1 MWKTVFLKE
10 MTDALR
16 DRKTLI
22 LTVLIPLLTML
33 GLVFFYESM
42 IADPGDKT
50 YTVAVNEKLPS
61 EMNQMIKEVKNIKL
75 ETFDDPQ
82 QAVKDGEVNA
92 YLELPKDADKMLQH
106 QKSFAIKVHGYLTDE
121 GSTIAVQMLQS
132 LLEQYQN
139 QLVEK
144 RLKDDQI
151 NTSLIHPFEV
161 QSVDM
166 EVGGEGEEGEEGG
179 GGGTTAMLLSI
190 LLPMILVT
198 SVLSGALP
206 AALDIV
212 AGEKDRKSIEAL
224 FLTPVS
230 KLQLLIGKWLAV
242 SMFGILSGIVAI
254 GMLLLSTLLF
264 TEKLKQALNF
274 GDQIWGIIGVML
286 AALIIF
292 SFMVSIIEL
301 LISVVSGSVKE
312 AQSYMSI
319 IITLGVLPMF
329 FTMRAGATQLDTYYF
344 AIPFLNIHALC
355 KQLMFG
361 IIDPMSIALTLGS
374 TALTVVIL
382 FVIVRS
388 LFMKEKWM
396 LAK

>member
-1 MWKTVFLKE
+1 MWKTIFLKE

-16 DRKTLI
+16 DRKTLL
-22 LTVLIPLLTML
+22 LTVLVPLLTML

-42 IADPGDKT
+42 IADPGDT
-50 YTVAVNEKLPS
+50 SYTVAVNEQLPAD
-61 EMNQMIKEVKNIKL
+61 MNQMVKEVKNINL
-75 ETFDDPQ
+75 ETFDDPK
-82 QAVKDGEVNA
+82 QAVKDGEANA
-92 YLELPKDADKMLQH
+92 YLEMPKEAGDMLQH
-106 QKSFAIKVHGYLTDE
+106 HKSFAIKIHGYTTDDD
-121 GSTIAVQMLQS
+121 SVITVQMLQS

-139 QLVEK
+139 QVVEK
-144 RLKDDQI
+144 RLAADQI
-151 NTSLIHPFEV
+151 DTSVIHPFEV
-161 QSVDM
+161 QSVDV
-166 EVGGEGEEGEEGG
+166 EEGDEGENGV
-179 GGGTTAMLLSI
+179 TSMLLSI

-198 SVLSGALP
+198 SVISGALP

-224 FLTPVS
+224 FLTPAS
-230 KLQLLIGKWLAV
+230 RLQILIGKWLAV

-274 GDQIWGIIGVML
+274 GDQMWSIIGVMF

-292 SFMVSIIEL
+292 SFMVSMIEL
-301 LISVVSGSVKE
+301 LLSVISGSVKE
-312 AQSYMSI
+312 AQSYMSM

-344 AIPFLNIHALC
+344 AVPFLNIHALC

-361 IIDPMSIALTLGS
+361 IIDPVAVTLTLGS
-374 TALTVVIL
+374 SALAVVIL

>member
-16 DRKTLI
+16 DRKTLL

-42 IADPGDKT
+42 IADPGDET

-61 EMNQMIKEVKNIKL
+61 EMNQMIKEVKNIHL

-82 QAVKDGEVNA
+82 QAVKDGEANA
-92 YLELPKDADKMLQH
+92 YLEMPKEADEMLQH
-106 QKSFAIKVHGYLTDE
+106 QESFAIKIHGYTTDDD
-121 GSTIAVQMLQS
+121 SVIAVQMLQS

-139 QLVEK
+139 QVVEK
-144 RLKDDQI
+144 RLANDQI
-151 NTSLIHPFEV
+151 NTSVIHPFEV
-161 QSVDM
+161 QSVDV
-166 EVGGEGEEGEEGG
+166 EEGEEGENGM
-179 GGGTTAMLLSI
+179 TAMLLSI

-198 SVLSGALP
+198 SVISGALP

-224 FLTPVS
+224 FLTPAS
-230 KLQLLIGKWLAV
+230 RLQILIGKWLAV

-274 GDQIWGIIGVML
+274 GDQMWSIIGVMF

-292 SFMVSIIEL
+292 SFMVSMIEL
-301 LISVVSGSVKE
+301 LLSVVSGSVKE
-312 AQSYMSI
+312 AQSYMSM
-319 IITLGVLPMF
+319 IITLGVIPMF

-344 AIPFLNIHALC
+344 AVPFLNIHALC

-361 IIDPMSIALTLGS
+361 ILDPMSITLTLGS
-374 TALTVVIL
+374 SALTVVIL

>member
-16 DRKTLI
+16 DRKTLL

-50 YTVAVNEKLPS
+50 YTVAVNEKLPT
-61 EMNQMIKEVKNIKL
+61 EMNQMIKEVKNLTL

-82 QAVKDGEVNA
+82 QAVKDGKANA
-92 YLELPKDADKMLQH
+92 YLEMPKEADDMLQH
-106 QKSFAIKVHGYLTDE
+106 QQSFAIKIHGYTTDDD
-121 GSTIAVQMLQS
+121 SVITVQMLQS

-139 QLVEK
+139 QVVEK
-144 RLKDDQI
+144 RLAADQI
-151 NTSLIHPFEV
+151 NTSVVHPFQV
-161 QSVDM
+161 QAVDV
-166 EVGGEGEEGEEGG
+166 EEGDEGENGM
-179 GGGTTAMLLSI
+179 TSMLLSI

-198 SVLSGALP
+198 SVISGALP

-224 FLTPVS
+224 FLTPAS
-230 KLQLLIGKWLAV
+230 RLQILIGKWLAV

-274 GDQIWGIIGVML
+274 GDQMWSIIAVMF

-292 SFMVSIIEL
+292 SFMVSMIEL
-301 LISVVSGSVKE
+301 LLSVVSSSVKE
-312 AQSYMSI
+312 AQSYMSM
-319 IITLGVLPMF
+319 IITLGVIPMF

-344 AIPFLNIHALC
+344 AVPFLNIHALC

-361 IIDPMSIALTLGS
+361 IIDPMAVTLTLGS
-374 TALTVVIL
+374 SALAVVIL

>member
-16 DRKTLI
+16 DRKTLL

-50 YTVAVNEKLPS
+50 YTVAVNEKLPT
-61 EMNQMIKEVKNIKL
+61 EMNQMIKEVKNLTL

-82 QAVKDGEVNA
+82 QAVKDGKANA
-92 YLELPKDADKMLQH
+92 YLEMPKEADDMLQH
-106 QKSFAIKVHGYLTDE
+106 QQSFAIKIHGYTTDDD
-121 GSTIAVQMLQS
+121 SVITVQMLQS

-139 QLVEK
+139 QVVEK
-144 RLKDDQI
+144 RLAADQI
-151 NTSLIHPFEV
+151 NTSVVHPFQV
-161 QSVDM
+161 QAVDV
-166 EVGGEGEEGEEGG
+166 EEGDEGENGM
-179 GGGTTAMLLSI
+179 TSMLLSI

-198 SVLSGALP
+198 SVISGALP

-224 FLTPVS
+224 FLTPAS
-230 KLQLLIGKWLAV
+230 RLQILIGKWLAV

-274 GDQIWGIIGVML
+274 GDQMWSIIGVMF

-292 SFMVSIIEL
+292 SFMVSMIEL
-301 LISVVSGSVKE
+301 LLSVVSSSVKE
-312 AQSYMSI
+312 AQSYMSM
-319 IITLGVLPMF
+319 IITLGVIPMF

-344 AIPFLNIHALC
+344 AVPFLNIHALC

-361 IIDPMSIALTLGS
+361 IIDPMAVTLTLGS
-374 TALTVVIL
+374 SALAVVIL

>member
-16 DRKTLI
+16 DRKTLL

-42 IADPGDKT
+42 IADPGDET

-61 EMNQMIKEVKNIKL
+61 EMNQMIKEVKNIHL

-82 QAVKDGEVNA
+82 QAVKDGEANA
-92 YLELPKDADKMLQH
+92 YLEMPKEADEMLQH
-106 QKSFAIKVHGYLTDE
+106 QESFAIKIHGYTTDDD
-121 GSTIAVQMLQS
+121 SVIAVQMLQS

-139 QLVEK
+139 QVVEK
-144 RLKDDQI
+144 RLANDQI
-151 NTSLIHPFEV
+151 NTSVIHPFEV
-161 QSVDM
+161 QSVDV
-166 EVGGEGEEGEEGG
+166 EEGEEGENGM
-179 GGGTTAMLLSI
+179 TAMLLSI

-198 SVLSGALP
+198 SVISGALP

-224 FLTPVS
+224 FLTPAS
-230 KLQLLIGKWLAV
+230 RLQILIGKWLAV

-274 GDQIWGIIGVML
+274 GDQMWSIIAVMF

-292 SFMVSIIEL
+292 SFMVSMIEL
-301 LISVVSGSVKE
+301 LLSVVSGSVKE
-312 AQSYMSI
+312 AQSYMSM
-319 IITLGVLPMF
+319 IITLGVIPMF

-344 AIPFLNIHALC
+344 AVPFLNIHALC
-355 KQLMFG
+355 KQMMFG

-374 TALTVVIL
+374 TALVVVIL
-382 FVIVRS
+382 FVAVRVM
-388 LFMKEKWM
+388 FMKEKWM

>member
-16 DRKTLI
+16 DRKTLL

-50 YTVAVNEKLPS
+50 YTVAVNEKLPT
-61 EMNQMIKEVKNIKL
+61 EMNQMIKEVKNLTL

-82 QAVKDGEVNA
+82 QAVKDGKANA
-92 YLELPKDADKMLQH
+92 YLEMPKEADDMLQH
-106 QKSFAIKVHGYLTDE
+106 QQSFAIKIHGYTTDDD
-121 GSTIAVQMLQS
+121 SVITVQMLQS

-139 QLVEK
+139 QVVEK
-144 RLKDDQI
+144 RLAADQI
-151 NTSLIHPFEV
+151 NTSVVHPFQV
-161 QSVDM
+161 QAVDV
-166 EVGGEGEEGEEGG
+166 EEGDEGENGM
-179 GGGTTAMLLSI
+179 TSMLLSI

-198 SVLSGALP
+198 SVISGALP

-224 FLTPVS
+224 FLTPAS
-230 KLQLLIGKWLAV
+230 RLQILIGKWLAV

-274 GDQIWGIIGVML
+274 GDQMWSIIGVMF

-292 SFMVSIIEL
+292 SFMVSMIEL
-301 LISVVSGSVKE
+301 LLSVVSSSVKE
-312 AQSYMSI
+312 AQSYMSM
-319 IITLGVLPMF
+319 IITLGVIPMF

-344 AIPFLNIHALC
+344 AVPFLNIHALC

-361 IIDPMSIALTLGS
+361 IIDPMAVTLTLGS
-374 TALTVVIL
+374 SALAVVIL

-388 LFMKEKWM
+388 LFMQEKWM

>member
-10 MTDALR
+10 MTDAIR
-16 DRKTLI
+16 DRKTLL

-50 YTVAVNEKLPS
+50 YTVAVNEKLPT
-61 EMNQMIKEVKNIKL
+61 EMNQMIKEVKNLTL

-82 QAVKDGEVNA
+82 QAVKDGKANA
-92 YLELPKDADKMLQH
+92 YLEMPKEADDMLQH
-106 QKSFAIKVHGYLTDE
+106 QQSFAIKIHGYTTDDD
-121 GSTIAVQMLQS
+121 SVITVQMLQS

-139 QLVEK
+139 QVVEK
-144 RLKDDQI
+144 RLAADQI
-151 NTSLIHPFEV
+151 NTSVVHPFQV
-161 QSVDM
+161 QAVDV
-166 EVGGEGEEGEEGG
+166 EEGDEGENGM
-179 GGGTTAMLLSI
+179 TSMLLSI

-198 SVLSGALP
+198 SVISGALP

-224 FLTPVS
+224 FLTPAS
-230 KLQLLIGKWLAV
+230 RLQILIGKWLAV

-274 GDQIWGIIGVML
+274 GDQMWSIIGVMF

-292 SFMVSIIEL
+292 SFMVSMIEL
-301 LISVVSGSVKE
+301 LLSVVSSSVKE
-312 AQSYMSI
+312 AQSYMSM
-319 IITLGVLPMF
+319 IITLGVIPMF

-344 AIPFLNIHALC
+344 AVPFLNIHALC

-361 IIDPMSIALTLGS
+361 IIDPMAVTLTLGS
-374 TALTVVIL
+374 SALAVVIL

-388 LFMKEKWM
+388 LFMQEKWM

>member
-1 MWKTVFLKE
+1 MWKTVFKKE

-16 DRKTLI
+16 DRKTLL

-42 IADPGDKT
+42 IADPGDKA
-50 YTVAVNEKLPS
+50 YTVAINEQLPA
-61 EMNQMIKEVKNIKL
+61 EMNQMIKEVKNLNL

-82 QAVKDGEVNA
+82 QAVKDGEANA
-92 YLELPKDADKMLQH
+92 YLEMPKEAGDMLQH
-106 QKSFAIKVHGYLTDE
+106 QKPFAIKIHGYTTDDD
-121 GSTIAVQMLQS
+121 SVITVQMLQS

-139 QLVEK
+139 QVVEK
-144 RLKDDQI
+144 RLAADQI
-151 NTSLIHPFEV
+151 DTSVIHPFEV
-161 QSVDM
+161 QSVDV
-166 EVGGEGEEGEEGG
+166 EEGDEGENGV
-179 GGGTTAMLLSI
+179 TAMLLSI

-198 SVLSGALP
+198 SVISGALP

-224 FLTPVS
+224 FLTPAS
-230 KLQLLIGKWLAV
+230 RLQILIGKWLAV

-274 GDQIWGIIGVML
+274 GDQMWSIIAVMF

-292 SFMVSIIEL
+292 SFMVSMIEL
-301 LISVVSGSVKE
+301 LLSVVSSSVKE
-312 AQSYMSI
+312 AQSYMSM
-319 IITLGVLPMF
+319 IITLGVIPMF

-344 AIPFLNIHALC
+344 AVPFLNIHALC

-361 IIDPMSIALTLGS
+361 IIDPVAVTLTLGS
-374 TALTVVIL
+374 SALAVVIL

>member
-16 DRKTLI
+16 DRKTLL

-42 IADPGDKT
+42 IADPGDET
-50 YTVAVNEKLPS
+50 YTVAVNEQLPT
-61 EMNQMIKEVKNIKL
+61 EMNQMIKEVKNLTL

-82 QAVKDGEVNA
+82 QAVKDGKANA
-92 YLELPKDADKMLQH
+92 YLEMPKEADDMLQH
-106 QKSFAIKVHGYLTDE
+106 QQSFAIKIHGYTTDDD
-121 GSTIAVQMLQS
+121 SVIAVQMLQS

-139 QLVEK
+139 QVVEK
-144 RLKDDQI
+144 RLAADQI
-151 NTSLIHPFEV
+151 NTSVIHPFEV
-161 QSVDM
+161 QSVDV
-166 EVGGEGEEGEEGG
+166 EEGNEGENGM
-179 GGGTTAMLLSI
+179 TSMLLSI

-198 SVLSGALP
+198 SVISGALP

-224 FLTPVS
+224 FLTPAS
-230 KLQLLIGKWLAV
+230 RLQILIGKWLAV

-274 GDQIWGIIGVML
+274 GDQMWSIIAVMF

-292 SFMVSIIEL
+292 SFMVSMIEL
-301 LISVVSGSVKE
+301 LLSVVSSSVKE
-312 AQSYMSI
+312 AQSYMSM
-319 IITLGVLPMF
+319 IITLGVIPMF

-361 IIDPMSIALTLGS
+361 IIDPMAVTLTLGS
-374 TALTVVIL
+374 SALAVVIL

>member
-16 DRKTLI
+16 DRKTLL

-42 IADPGDKT
+42 IADPGDET
-50 YTVAVNEKLPS
+50 YTVAVDEPLPT
-61 EMNQMIKEVKNIKL
+61 EMNQMIKEVKNLTL

-82 QAVKDGEVNA
+82 QAVKDGKANA
-92 YLELPKDADKMLQH
+92 YLEMPKEADDMLQH
-106 QKSFAIKVHGYLTDE
+106 QQSFAIKIHGYTTDDD
-121 GSTIAVQMLQS
+121 SVIAVQMLQS

-139 QLVEK
+139 QVVEK
-144 RLKDDQI
+144 RLAADQI
-151 NTSLIHPFEV
+151 NTSVVHPFQV
-161 QSVDM
+161 QAVDV
-166 EVGGEGEEGEEGG
+166 EEGEEGENGM
-179 GGGTTAMLLSI
+179 TSMLLSI

-198 SVLSGALP
+198 SVISGALP

-224 FLTPVS
+224 FLTPAS
-230 KLQLLIGKWLAV
+230 RLQILIGKWLAV

-274 GDQIWGIIGVML
+274 GDQMWSIIAVMF

-292 SFMVSIIEL
+292 SFMVSMIEL
-301 LISVVSGSVKE
+301 LLSVISGSVKE
-312 AQSYMSI
+312 AQSYMSM

-361 IIDPMSIALTLGS
+361 IIDPMAVTLTLGS
-374 TALTVVIL
+374 SALAVVIL

-388 LFMKEKWM
+388 LFMQEKWM

>member
-16 DRKTLI
+16 DRKTLL

-42 IADPGDKT
+42 IADPGDET
-50 YTVAVNEKLPS
+50 YTVAVNEPLPT
-61 EMNQMIKEVKNIKL
+61 EMNQMIKEVKNLTL

-82 QAVKDGEVNA
+82 QAVKDGKANA
-92 YLELPKDADKMLQH
+92 YLEMPKEADDMLQH
-106 QKSFAIKVHGYLTDE
+106 QQSFAIKIHGYTTDDD
-121 GSTIAVQMLQS
+121 SVIAVQMLQS

-139 QLVEK
+139 QVVEK
-144 RLKDDQI
+144 RLAADQI
-151 NTSLIHPFEV
+151 NTSVVHPFQV
-161 QSVDM
+161 QAVDV
-166 EVGGEGEEGEEGG
+166 EEGEEGENGM
-179 GGGTTAMLLSI
+179 TSMLLSI

-198 SVLSGALP
+198 SVISGALP

-224 FLTPVS
+224 FLTPAS
-230 KLQLLIGKWLAV
+230 RLQILIGKWLAV

-274 GDQIWGIIGVML
+274 GDQMWSIIAVMF

-292 SFMVSIIEL
+292 SFMVSMIEL
-301 LISVVSGSVKE
+301 LLSVISGSVKE
-312 AQSYMSI
+312 AQSYMSM

-361 IIDPMSIALTLGS
+361 IIDPMAVTLTLGS
-374 TALTVVIL
+374 SALAVVIL

-388 LFMKEKWM
+388 LFMQEKWM

>member
-16 DRKTLI
+16 DRKTLL

-42 IADPGDKT
+42 IADPGDET
-50 YTVAVNEKLPS
+50 YTVTVNEKLPS
-61 EMNQMIKEVKNIKL
+61 EMNQMIKEVKNIHL

-82 QAVKDGEVNA
+82 QAVKDGEANA
-92 YLELPKDADKMLQH
+92 YLEMPKEADEMLQH
-106 QKSFAIKVHGYLTDE
+106 QESFAIKIHGYTTDDD
-121 GSTIAVQMLQS
+121 SVIAVQMLQS

-139 QLVEK
+139 QVVEK
-144 RLKDDQI
+144 RLANDQI
-151 NTSLIHPFEV
+151 NTSVIHPFEV
-161 QSVDM
+161 QSVDV
-166 EVGGEGEEGEEGG
+166 EEGEEGENGM
-179 GGGTTAMLLSI
+179 TAMLLSI

-198 SVLSGALP
+198 SVISGALP

-224 FLTPVS
+224 FLTPAS
-230 KLQLLIGKWLAV
+230 RLQILIGKWLAV

-274 GDQIWGIIGVML
+274 GDQMWSIIGVMF

-292 SFMVSIIEL
+292 SFMVSMIEL
-301 LISVVSGSVKE
+301 LLSVVSGSVKE
-312 AQSYMSI
+312 AQSYMSM
-319 IITLGVLPMF
+319 IITLGVIPMF

-344 AIPFLNIHALC
+344 AVPFLNIHALC
-355 KQLMFG
+355 KQMMFG

-374 TALTVVIL
+374 TALVVVIL
-382 FVIVRS
+382 FVAVRVM
-388 LFMKEKWM
+388 FMKEKWM

>member
-16 DRKTLI
+16 DRKTLL

-42 IADPGDKT
+42 IADPGDET
-50 YTVAVNEKLPS
+50 YTVAVNEQLPT
-61 EMNQMIKEVKNIKL
+61 EMNQMIKAVKNLTL

-82 QAVKDGEVNA
+82 QAVKDGKANA
-92 YLELPKDADKMLQH
+92 YLEMPKEADDMLQH
-106 QKSFAIKVHGYLTDE
+106 QQSFAIKIHGYTTDDD
-121 GSTIAVQMLQS
+121 SVIAVQMLQS

-139 QLVEK
+139 QVVEK
-144 RLKDDQI
+144 RLAADQI
-151 NTSLIHPFEV
+151 NTSVIHPFEV
-161 QSVDM
+161 QSVDV
-166 EVGGEGEEGEEGG
+166 EEGDEGENGM
-179 GGGTTAMLLSI
+179 TSMLLSI

-198 SVLSGALP
+198 SVISGALP

-224 FLTPVS
+224 FLTPAS
-230 KLQLLIGKWLAV
+230 RLQILIGKWLAV

-274 GDQIWGIIGVML
+274 GDQMWSIIAVMF

-292 SFMVSIIEL
+292 SFMVSMIEL
-301 LISVVSGSVKE
+301 LLSVVSSSVKE
-312 AQSYMSI
+312 AQSYMSM
-319 IITLGVLPMF
+319 IITLGVIPMF

-361 IIDPMSIALTLGS
+361 IIDPMAVTLTLGS
-374 TALTVVIL
+374 SALAVVIL

>member
-16 DRKTLI
+16 DRKTLL

-42 IADPGDKT
+42 IADPGDET
-50 YTVAVNEKLPS
+50 YTVAVNEQLPT
-61 EMNQMIKEVKNIKL
+61 EMNQMIKEVKNLTL

-82 QAVKDGEVNA
+82 QAVKDGKANA
-92 YLELPKDADKMLQH
+92 YLEMPKEADDMLQH
-106 QKSFAIKVHGYLTDE
+106 QQSFAIKIHGYTTDDD
-121 GSTIAVQMLQS
+121 SVIAVQMLQS

-139 QLVEK
+139 QVVEK
-144 RLKDDQI
+144 RLAADQI
-151 NTSLIHPFEV
+151 NTSVVHPFQV
-161 QSVDM
+161 QAVDV
-166 EVGGEGEEGEEGG
+166 EEGEEGENGM
-179 GGGTTAMLLSI
+179 TSMLLSI

-198 SVLSGALP
+198 SVISGALP

-224 FLTPVS
+224 FLTPAS
-230 KLQLLIGKWLAV
+230 RLQILIGKWLAV

-274 GDQIWGIIGVML
+274 GDQMWSIIAVMF

-292 SFMVSIIEL
+292 SFMVSMIEL
-301 LISVVSGSVKE
+301 LLSVVSSSVKE
-312 AQSYMSI
+312 AQSYMSM
-319 IITLGVLPMF
+319 IITLGVIPMF

-344 AIPFLNIHALC
+344 AVPFLNIHALC

-361 IIDPMSIALTLGS
+361 IIDPMAVTLTLGS
-374 TALTVVIL
+374 SALAVVIL

>member
-16 DRKTLI
+16 DRKTLL

-42 IADPGDKT
+42 IADPGDET

-61 EMNQMIKEVKNIKL
+61 EMNQMIKEVKNIHL

-82 QAVKDGEVNA
+82 QAVKDGEANA
-92 YLELPKDADKMLQH
+92 YLEMPKEADEMLQH
-106 QKSFAIKVHGYLTDE
+106 QESFAIKIHGYTTDDD
-121 GSTIAVQMLQS
+121 SVIAVQMLQS

-139 QLVEK
+139 QVVEK
-144 RLKDDQI
+144 RLANDQI
-151 NTSLIHPFEV
+151 NMSVIHPFEV
-161 QSVDM
+161 QSVDV
-166 EVGGEGEEGEEGG
+166 EEGEEGENGM
-179 GGGTTAMLLSI
+179 TAMLLSI

-198 SVLSGALP
+198 SVISGALP

-224 FLTPVS
+224 FLTPAS
-230 KLQLLIGKWLAV
+230 RLQILIGKWLAV

-274 GDQIWGIIGVML
+274 GDQMWSIIGVMF

-292 SFMVSIIEL
+292 SFMVSMIEL
-301 LISVVSGSVKE
+301 LLSVVSGSVKE
-312 AQSYMSI
+312 AQSYMSM
-319 IITLGVLPMF
+319 IITLGVIPMF

-344 AIPFLNIHALC
+344 AVPFLNIHALC
-355 KQLMFG
+355 KQMMFG

-374 TALTVVIL
+374 TALVVVIL
-382 FVIVRS
+382 FVAVRVM
-388 LFMKEKWM
+388 FMKEKWM

>member
-16 DRKTLI
+16 DRKTLL

-42 IADPGDKT
+42 IADPGDET
-50 YTVAVNEKLPS
+50 YTVAVNEQLPT
-61 EMNQMIKEVKNIKL
+61 EMNQMIKEVKNLTL

-82 QAVKDGEVNA
+82 QAVKDGKANA
-92 YLELPKDADKMLQH
+92 YLEMPKEADDMLQH
-106 QKSFAIKVHGYLTDE
+106 QQSFAIKIHGYTTDDD
-121 GSTIAVQMLQS
+121 SVIAVQMLQS

-139 QLVEK
+139 QVVEK
-144 RLKDDQI
+144 RLAADQI
-151 NTSLIHPFEV
+151 NTSVVHPFQV
-161 QSVDM
+161 QAVDV
-166 EVGGEGEEGEEGG
+166 EEGEEGENGM
-179 GGGTTAMLLSI
+179 TSMLLSI

-198 SVLSGALP
+198 SVISGALP

-224 FLTPVS
+224 FLTPAS
-230 KLQLLIGKWLAV
+230 RLQILIGKWLAV

-274 GDQIWGIIGVML
+274 GDQMWSIIAVMF
-286 AALIIF
+286 ASLIIF
-292 SFMVSIIEL
+292 SFMVSMIEL
-301 LISVVSGSVKE
+301 LLSVVSSSVKE
-312 AQSYMSI
+312 AQSYMSM
-319 IITLGVLPMF
+319 IITLGVIPIF

-361 IIDPMSIALTLGS
+361 IIDPMAVTLTLGS
-374 TALTVVIL
+374 SALAVVIL

-396 LAK
+396 LSK

>member
-16 DRKTLI
+16 DRKTLL

-42 IADPGDKT
+42 IADPGNET
-50 YTVAVNEKLPS
+50 YTVAVNEQLPT
-61 EMNQMIKEVKNIKL
+61 EMNQMIKEVKNLTL

-82 QAVKDGEVNA
+82 QAVKDGKANA
-92 YLELPKDADKMLQH
+92 YLEMPKEADDMLQH
-106 QKSFAIKVHGYLTDE
+106 QQSFAIKIHGYTTDDD
-121 GSTIAVQMLQS
+121 SVITVQMLQS

-139 QLVEK
+139 QVVEK
-144 RLKDDQI
+144 RLAADQI
-151 NTSLIHPFEV
+151 NTSVVHPFQV
-161 QSVDM
+161 QAVDV
-166 EVGGEGEEGEEGG
+166 EEGEEGENGM
-179 GGGTTAMLLSI
+179 TSMLLSI

-198 SVLSGALP
+198 SVISGALP

-224 FLTPVS
+224 FLTPAS
-230 KLQLLIGKWLAV
+230 RLQILIGKWLAV

-274 GDQIWGIIGVML
+274 GDQMWSIIGVMF

-292 SFMVSIIEL
+292 SFMVSMIEL
-301 LISVVSGSVKE
+301 LLSVVSSSVKE
-312 AQSYMSI
+312 AQSYMSM
-319 IITLGVLPMF
+319 IITLGVIPMF

-344 AIPFLNIHALC
+344 AVPFLNIHALC

-361 IIDPMSIALTLGS
+361 IIDPMAVTLTLGS
-374 TALTVVIL
+374 SALAVVIL

>member
-16 DRKTLI
+16 DRKTLL

-50 YTVAVNEKLPS
+50 YTVAVNEKLPT
-61 EMNQMIKEVKNIKL
+61 EMNQMIKEVKNLTL

-82 QAVKDGEVNA
+82 QAVKDGKANA
-92 YLELPKDADKMLQH
+92 YLEMPKEADDMLQH
-106 QKSFAIKVHGYLTDE
+106 QQSFAIKIHGYTTDDD
-121 GSTIAVQMLQS
+121 SVITVQMLQS

-139 QLVEK
+139 QVVEK
-144 RLKDDQI
+144 RLAADQI
-151 NTSLIHPFEV
+151 NTSVVHPFQV
-161 QSVDM
+161 QAVDV
-166 EVGGEGEEGEEGG
+166 EEGDEGENGM
-179 GGGTTAMLLSI
+179 TSMLLSI

-198 SVLSGALP
+198 SVISGALP

-224 FLTPVS
+224 FLTPAS
-230 KLQLLIGKWLAV
+230 RLQILIGKWLAV

-274 GDQIWGIIGVML
+274 GDQMWSIIAVMF

-292 SFMVSIIEL
+292 SFMVSMIEL
-301 LISVVSGSVKE
+301 LLSVVSSSVKE
-312 AQSYMSI
+312 AQSYMSM
-319 IITLGVLPMF
+319 IITLGVIPMF

-344 AIPFLNIHALC
+344 AVPFLNIHALC

-361 IIDPMSIALTLGS
+361 IIDPMAVTLTLGS
-374 TALTVVIL
+374 SALAVVIL

-388 LFMKEKWM
+388 LFMQEKWM

>member
-16 DRKTLI
+16 DRKTLL

-42 IADPGDKT
+42 IADPGNET
-50 YTVAVNEKLPS
+50 YTVAVNEKLPT
-61 EMNQMIKEVKNIKL
+61 EMNQMIKEVKNLTL

-82 QAVKDGEVNA
+82 QAVKDGKANA
-92 YLELPKDADKMLQH
+92 YLEMPKEADDMLQH
-106 QKSFAIKVHGYLTDE
+106 QQSFAIKIHGYTTDDD
-121 GSTIAVQMLQS
+121 SVITVQMLQS

-139 QLVEK
+139 QVVEK
-144 RLKDDQI
+144 RLAADQI
-151 NTSLIHPFEV
+151 NTSVVHPFQV
-161 QSVDM
+161 QAVDV
-166 EVGGEGEEGEEGG
+166 EEGDEGENGM
-179 GGGTTAMLLSI
+179 TSMLLSI

-198 SVLSGALP
+198 SVISGALP

-224 FLTPVS
+224 FLTPAS
-230 KLQLLIGKWLAV
+230 RLQILIGKWLAV

-274 GDQIWGIIGVML
+274 GDQMWSIIGVMF

-292 SFMVSIIEL
+292 SFMVSMIEL
-301 LISVVSGSVKE
+301 LLSVVSSSVKE
-312 AQSYMSI
+312 AQSYMSM
-319 IITLGVLPMF
+319 IITLGVIPMF

-344 AIPFLNIHALC
+344 AVPFLNIHALC

-361 IIDPMSIALTLGS
+361 IIDPMAVTLTLGS
-374 TALTVVIL
+374 SALAVVIL

-388 LFMKEKWM
+388 LFMQEKWM

>member
-1 MWKTVFLKE
+1 MWKTVFKKE

-16 DRKTLI
+16 DRKTLL

-42 IADPGDKT
+42 IADSGDET
-50 YTVAVNEKLPS
+50 YTVAVNEQLPT
-61 EMNQMIKEVKNIKL
+61 EMNQMIKEVKNLTL

-82 QAVKDGEVNA
+82 QAVKDGKANA
-92 YLELPKDADKMLQH
+92 YLEMPKEADDMLQH
-106 QKSFAIKVHGYLTDE
+106 QQSFAIKIHGYTTDDD
-121 GSTIAVQMLQS
+121 SVITVQMLQS

-139 QLVEK
+139 QVVEK
-144 RLKDDQI
+144 RLAADQI
-151 NTSLIHPFEV
+151 NTSVVHPFQV
-161 QSVDM
+161 QAVDV
-166 EVGGEGEEGEEGG
+166 EEGDEGENGM
-179 GGGTTAMLLSI
+179 TSMLLSI

-198 SVLSGALP
+198 SVISGALP

-224 FLTPVS
+224 FLTPAS
-230 KLQLLIGKWLAV
+230 RLQILIGKWLAV

-274 GDQIWGIIGVML
+274 GDQMWSIIGVMF

-292 SFMVSIIEL
+292 SFMVSMIEL
-301 LISVVSGSVKE
+301 LLSVVSSSVKE
-312 AQSYMSI
+312 AQSYMSM
-319 IITLGVLPMF
+319 IITLGVIPMF

-344 AIPFLNIHALC
+344 AVPFLNIHALC

-361 IIDPMSIALTLGS
+361 IIDPMAVTLTLGS
-374 TALTVVIL
+374 SALAVVIL

>member
-1 MWKTVFLKE
+1 MWKTVFKKE

-16 DRKTLI
+16 DRKTLL

-42 IADPGDKT
+42 IADPGDET
-50 YTVAVNEKLPS
+50 YTVAVNEQLPT
-61 EMNQMIKEVKNIKL
+61 EMNQMIKEVKNLTL

-82 QAVKDGEVNA
+82 QAVKDGKANA
-92 YLELPKDADKMLQH
+92 YLEMPKEADDMLQH
-106 QKSFAIKVHGYLTDE
+106 QQSFAIKIHGYTTDDD
-121 GSTIAVQMLQS
+121 SVIAVQMLQS

-139 QLVEK
+139 QVVEK
-144 RLKDDQI
+144 RLAADLI
-151 NTSLIHPFEV
+151 NTSVVHPFQV
-161 QSVDM
+161 QAVDV
-166 EVGGEGEEGEEGG
+166 EEGEEGENGM
-179 GGGTTAMLLSI
+179 TSMLLSI

-198 SVLSGALP
+198 SVISGALP

-224 FLTPVS
+224 FLTPAS
-230 KLQLLIGKWLAV
+230 RLQILIGKWLAV

-274 GDQIWGIIGVML
+274 GDQMWSIIAVMF

-292 SFMVSIIEL
+292 SFMVSMIEL
-301 LISVVSGSVKE
+301 LLSVISGSVKE
-312 AQSYMSI
+312 AQSYMSM

-361 IIDPMSIALTLGS
+361 IIDPMAVTLTLGS
-374 TALTVVIL
+374 SALAVVIL

-388 LFMKEKWM
+388 LFMQEKWM

>member
-1 MWKTVFLKE
+1 MWKTVFKKE

-16 DRKTLI
+16 DRKTLL

-42 IADPGDKT
+42 IADSGDET
-50 YTVAVNEKLPS
+50 YTVAVNEQLPT
-61 EMNQMIKEVKNIKL
+61 EMNQMIKEVKNLTL

-82 QAVKDGEVNA
+82 QAVKDGKANA
-92 YLELPKDADKMLQH
+92 YLEMPKEADDMLQH
-106 QKSFAIKVHGYLTDE
+106 QQSFAIKIHGYTTDDD
-121 GSTIAVQMLQS
+121 SVIAVQMLQS

-139 QLVEK
+139 QVVEK
-144 RLKDDQI
+144 RLAADQI
-151 NTSLIHPFEV
+151 NTSVVHPFQV
-161 QSVDM
+161 QVVDV
-166 EVGGEGEEGEEGG
+166 EEGEEGENGM
-179 GGGTTAMLLSI
+179 TSMLLSI

-198 SVLSGALP
+198 SVISGALP

-224 FLTPVS
+224 FLTPAS
-230 KLQLLIGKWLAV
+230 RLQILIGKWLAV

-274 GDQIWGIIGVML
+274 GDQMWSIIAVMF

-292 SFMVSIIEL
+292 SFMVSMIEL
-301 LISVVSGSVKE
+301 LLSVISCSVKE
-312 AQSYMSI
+312 AQSYMSM

-361 IIDPMSIALTLGS
+361 IIDPMAVTLTLGS
-374 TALTVVIL
+374 SALAVVIL

>member
-16 DRKTLI
+16 DRKTLL

-42 IADPGDKT
+42 IADPGNET
-50 YTVAVNEKLPS
+50 YTVAVNEQLPT
-61 EMNQMIKEVKNIKL
+61 EMNQMIKEVKNLTL

-82 QAVKDGEVNA
+82 QAVKDGKANA
-92 YLELPKDADKMLQH
+92 YLEMPKEADDMLQH
-106 QKSFAIKVHGYLTDE
+106 QQSFAIKIHGYTTDDD
-121 GSTIAVQMLQS
+121 SVIAVQMLQS

-139 QLVEK
+139 QVVEK
-144 RLKDDQI
+144 RLAADQI
-151 NTSLIHPFEV
+151 NTSVVHPFQV
-161 QSVDM
+161 QAVDV
-166 EVGGEGEEGEEGG
+166 EEGEEGENGM
-179 GGGTTAMLLSI
+179 TSMLLSI

-198 SVLSGALP
+198 SVISGALP

-224 FLTPVS
+224 FLTPAS
-230 KLQLLIGKWLAV
+230 RLQILIGKWLAV

-274 GDQIWGIIGVML
+274 GDQMWSIIAVMF

-292 SFMVSIIEL
+292 SFMVSMIEL
-301 LISVVSGSVKE
+301 LLSVISGSVKE
-312 AQSYMSI
+312 AQSYMSM

-361 IIDPMSIALTLGS
+361 IIDPMAVTLTLGS
-374 TALTVVIL
+374 SALAIVIL

>member
-16 DRKTLI
+16 DRKTLL

-42 IADPGDKT
+42 IADPGNET
-50 YTVAVNEKLPS
+50 YTVAVNEQLPT
-61 EMNQMIKEVKNIKL
+61 EMNQMIKEVKNLTL

-82 QAVKDGEVNA
+82 QAVKDGKANA
-92 YLELPKDADKMLQH
+92 YLEMPKEADDMLQH
-106 QKSFAIKVHGYLTDE
+106 QQSFAIKIHGYTTDDD
-121 GSTIAVQMLQS
+121 SVITVQMLQS

-139 QLVEK
+139 QVVEK
-144 RLKDDQI
+144 RLAADQI
-151 NTSLIHPFEV
+151 NTSVVHPFQV
-161 QSVDM
+161 QAVDV
-166 EVGGEGEEGEEGG
+166 EEGDEGENGM
-179 GGGTTAMLLSI
+179 TSMLLSI

-198 SVLSGALP
+198 SVISGALP

-224 FLTPVS
+224 FLTPAS
-230 KLQLLIGKWLAV
+230 RLQILIGKWLAV

-274 GDQIWGIIGVML
+274 GDQMWSIIGVMF

-292 SFMVSIIEL
+292 SFMVSMIEL
-301 LISVVSGSVKE
+301 LLSVVSSSVKE
-312 AQSYMSI
+312 AQSYMSM
-319 IITLGVLPMF
+319 IITLGVIPMF

-344 AIPFLNIHALC
+344 AVPFLNIHALC

-361 IIDPMSIALTLGS
+361 IIDPMAVTLTLGS
-374 TALTVVIL
+374 SALAVVIL

-388 LFMKEKWM
+388 LFMQEKWM

>member
-1 MWKTVFLKE
+1 MWKTVFKKE

-16 DRKTLI
+16 DRKTLL

-42 IADPGDKT
+42 IADPGDET
-50 YTVAVNEKLPS
+50 YTVAVNEKLPT
-61 EMNQMIKEVKNIKL
+61 EMNQMIKEVKNLTL

-82 QAVKDGEVNA
+82 QAVKDGKANA
-92 YLELPKDADKMLQH
+92 YLEMPKEADDMLQH
-106 QKSFAIKVHGYLTDE
+106 QQSFAIKIHGYTTDDD
-121 GSTIAVQMLQS
+121 SVIAVQMLQS

-139 QLVEK
+139 QVVEK
-144 RLKDDQI
+144 RLAADQI
-151 NTSLIHPFEV
+151 NTSVIHPFQV
-161 QSVDM
+161 QAVDV
-166 EVGGEGEEGEEGG
+166 EEGDEGENGM
-179 GGGTTAMLLSI
+179 TSMLLSI

-198 SVLSGALP
+198 SVISGALP

-224 FLTPVS
+224 FLTPAS
-230 KLQLLIGKWLAV
+230 RLQILIGKWLAV

-274 GDQIWGIIGVML
+274 GDQMWSIIVIMF

-292 SFMVSIIEL
+292 SFMVSMIEL
-301 LISVVSGSVKE
+301 LLSVVSSSVKE
-312 AQSYMSI
+312 AQSYMSM
-319 IITLGVLPMF
+319 IITLGVIPMF

-344 AIPFLNIHALC
+344 AVPFLNIHALC

-361 IIDPMSIALTLGS
+361 IIDPMAVTLTLGS
-374 TALTVVIL
+374 SALAVVIL

>member
-16 DRKTLI
+16 DRKTLL

-42 IADPGDKT
+42 IADPGNET
-50 YTVAVNEKLPS
+50 YTVAVNEQLPT
-61 EMNQMIKEVKNIKL
+61 EMNQMIKEVKNLTL

-82 QAVKDGEVNA
+82 QAVKDGKANA
-92 YLELPKDADKMLQH
+92 YLEMPKEADDMLQH
-106 QKSFAIKVHGYLTDE
+106 QQSFAIKIHGYTTDDD
-121 GSTIAVQMLQS
+121 SVITVQMLQS

-139 QLVEK
+139 QVVEK
-144 RLKDDQI
+144 RLAADQI
-151 NTSLIHPFEV
+151 NTSVVHPFQV
-161 QSVDM
+161 QAVDV
-166 EVGGEGEEGEEGG
+166 EEGDEGENGM
-179 GGGTTAMLLSI
+179 TSMLLSI

-198 SVLSGALP
+198 SVISGALP

-224 FLTPVS
+224 FLTPAS
-230 KLQLLIGKWLAV
+230 RLQILIGKWLAV

-274 GDQIWGIIGVML
+274 GDQMWSIIGVMF

-292 SFMVSIIEL
+292 SFMVSMIEL
-301 LISVVSGSVKE
+301 LLSVVSSSVKE
-312 AQSYMSI
+312 AQSYMSM
-319 IITLGVLPMF
+319 IITLGVIPMF

-344 AIPFLNIHALC
+344 AVPFLNIHALC

-361 IIDPMSIALTLGS
+361 IIDPMAVTLTLGS
-374 TALTVVIL
+374 SALAVVIL

>member
-16 DRKTLI
+16 DRKTLL

-42 IADPGDKT
+42 IADPGDEA
-50 YTVAVNEKLPS
+50 YTVAINEQLPA
-61 EMNQMIKEVKNIKL
+61 EMNQMIKEVKNLTL

-82 QAVKDGEVNA
+82 QAVKDGEANA
-92 YLELPKDADKMLQH
+92 YLEMPKEAGDMLKH
-106 QKSFAIKVHGYLTDE
+106 QKPFAIKIHGYTTDDD
-121 GSTIAVQMLQS
+121 SVITVQMLQS

-139 QLVEK
+139 QVVEK
-144 RLKDDQI
+144 RLAADQI
-151 NTSLIHPFEV
+151 DTSVIHPFEV
-161 QSVDM
+161 QSVDV
-166 EVGGEGEEGEEGG
+166 EEGDEGENGV
-179 GGGTTAMLLSI
+179 TAMLLSI

-198 SVLSGALP
+198 SVISGALP

-224 FLTPVS
+224 FLTPAS
-230 KLQLLIGKWLAV
+230 RLQILIGKWLAV

-274 GDQIWGIIGVML
+274 GDQMWSIICVMF

-292 SFMVSIIEL
+292 SFMVSMIEL
-301 LISVVSGSVKE
+301 LLSVISGSVKE
-312 AQSYMSI
+312 AQSYMSM
-319 IITLGVLPMF
+319 IITLGVIPMF

-374 TALTVVIL
+374 SALAVVIL

>member
-16 DRKTLI
+16 DRKTLL

-42 IADPGDKT
+42 IADPGNET
-50 YTVAVNEKLPS
+50 YTVAVNEQLPT
-61 EMNQMIKEVKNIKL
+61 EMNQMIKEVKNLTL

-82 QAVKDGEVNA
+82 QAVKDGKANA
-92 YLELPKDADKMLQH
+92 YLEMPKEADEMLQH
-106 QKSFAIKVHGYLTDE
+106 QQSFSIKIHGYTTDDD
-121 GSTIAVQMLQS
+121 SVITVQMLQS

-139 QLVEK
+139 QVVEK
-144 RLKDDQI
+144 RLAADQI
-151 NTSLIHPFEV
+151 NTSVVHPFQV
-161 QSVDM
+161 QAVDV
-166 EVGGEGEEGEEGG
+166 EEGDEGENGM
-179 GGGTTAMLLSI
+179 TSMLLSI

-198 SVLSGALP
+198 SVISGALP

-224 FLTPVS
+224 FLTPAS
-230 KLQLLIGKWLAV
+230 RLQILIGKWLAV

-274 GDQIWGIIGVML
+274 GDQMWSIIGVMF

-292 SFMVSIIEL
+292 SFMVSMIEL
-301 LISVVSGSVKE
+301 LLSVVSSSVKE
-312 AQSYMSI
+312 AQSYMSM
-319 IITLGVLPMF
+319 IITLGVIPMF

-344 AIPFLNIHALC
+344 AVPFLNIHALC

-361 IIDPMSIALTLGS
+361 IIDPMAVTLTLGS
-374 TALTVVIL
+374 SALAVVIL

-388 LFMKEKWM
+388 LFMQEKWM

>member
-1 MWKTVFLKE
+1 MWKTVFKKE

-16 DRKTLI
+16 DRKTLL

-42 IADPGDKT
+42 IADSGDET
-50 YTVAVNEKLPS
+50 YTVAVNEQLPT
-61 EMNQMIKEVKNIKL
+61 EMNQMIKEVKNLTL

-82 QAVKDGEVNA
+82 QAVKDGKANA
-92 YLELPKDADKMLQH
+92 YLEMPKEADDMLQH
-106 QKSFAIKVHGYLTDE
+106 QQSFAIKIHGYTTDDD
-121 GSTIAVQMLQS
+121 SVIAVQMLQS

-139 QLVEK
+139 QVVEK
-144 RLKDDQI
+144 RLAADQI
-151 NTSLIHPFEV
+151 NTSVVHPFQV
-161 QSVDM
+161 QVVDV
-166 EVGGEGEEGEEGG
+166 EEGEEGENGM
-179 GGGTTAMLLSI
+179 TSMLLSI

-198 SVLSGALP
+198 SVISGALP

-224 FLTPVS
+224 FLTPAS
-230 KLQLLIGKWLAV
+230 RLQILIGKWLAV

-274 GDQIWGIIGVML
+274 GDQMWSIIAVMF
-286 AALIIF
+286 ASLIIF
-292 SFMVSIIEL
+292 SFMVSMIEL
-301 LISVVSGSVKE
+301 LLSVVSSSVKE
-312 AQSYMSI
+312 AQSYMSM
-319 IITLGVLPMF
+319 IITLGVIPMF

-361 IIDPMSIALTLGS
+361 IIDPMAVTLTLGS
-374 TALTVVIL
+374 SALAVVIL

>member
-16 DRKTLI
+16 DRKTLL

-42 IADPGDKT
+42 IADPGDEA
-50 YTVAVNEKLPS
+50 YTVAINEQLPA
-61 EMNQMIKEVKNIKL
+61 EMNQMIKEVKNLNL

-82 QAVKDGEVNA
+82 QAVKDGEANA
-92 YLELPKDADKMLQH
+92 YLEMPKEAGDMLKQ
-106 QKSFAIKVHGYLTDE
+106 QKPFAIKIHGYTTDDD
-121 GSTIAVQMLQS
+121 SVITVQMLQS

-139 QLVEK
+139 QVVEK
-144 RLKDDQI
+144 RLAADQI
-151 NTSLIHPFEV
+151 DTSVIHPFEV
-161 QSVDM
+161 QSVDV
-166 EVGGEGEEGEEGG
+166 EEGDEGENGV
-179 GGGTTAMLLSI
+179 TAMLLSI

-198 SVLSGALP
+198 SVISGALP

-224 FLTPVS
+224 FLTPAS
-230 KLQLLIGKWLAV
+230 RLQILIGKWLAV

-274 GDQIWGIIGVML
+274 GDQMWSIIGVMF

-292 SFMVSIIEL
+292 SFMVSMIEL
-301 LISVVSGSVKE
+301 LLSVISGSVKE
-312 AQSYMSI
+312 AQSYMSM
-319 IITLGVLPMF
+319 IITLGVIPMF

-344 AIPFLNIHALC
+344 TVPFLNIHALC

-361 IIDPMSIALTLGS
+361 IIDPVAVTLTLGS
-374 TALTVVIL
+374 SALAVVIL
-382 FVIVRS
+382 FIIVRS

>member
-16 DRKTLI
+16 DRKTLL

-42 IADPGDKT
+42 IADPGDET
-50 YTVAVNEKLPS
+50 YTVAVNEKLPT
-61 EMNQMIKEVKNIKL
+61 EMNQMIKEVKNLTL

-82 QAVKDGEVNA
+82 QAVKDGKANA
-92 YLELPKDADKMLQH
+92 YLEMPKEADDMLQH
-106 QKSFAIKVHGYLTDE
+106 QQSFAIKIHGYTTDDD
-121 GSTIAVQMLQS
+121 SVITVQMLQS

-139 QLVEK
+139 QVVEK
-144 RLKDDQI
+144 RLAADQI
-151 NTSLIHPFEV
+151 NTSVVHPFQV
-161 QSVDM
+161 QAVDV
-166 EVGGEGEEGEEGG
+166 EEGDEGENGM
-179 GGGTTAMLLSI
+179 TSMLLSI

-198 SVLSGALP
+198 SVISGALP

-224 FLTPVS
+224 FLTPAS
-230 KLQLLIGKWLAV
+230 RLQILIGKWLAV

-274 GDQIWGIIGVML
+274 GDQMWSIIGVMF

-292 SFMVSIIEL
+292 SFMVSMIEL
-301 LISVVSGSVKE
+301 LLSVVSSSVKE
-312 AQSYMSI
+312 AQSYMSM
-319 IITLGVLPMF
+319 IITLGVIPMF

-344 AIPFLNIHALC
+344 AVPFLNIHALC

-361 IIDPMSIALTLGS
+361 IIDPMAVTLTLGS
-374 TALTVVIL
+374 SALAVVIL

>member
-16 DRKTLI
+16 DRKTLL

-42 IADPGDKT
+42 IADPGDKA
-50 YTVAVNEKLPS
+50 YTVAINDQLPA
-61 EMNQMIKEVKNIKL
+61 EMNQMIKEVKNLNL

-82 QAVKDGEVNA
+82 QAVKDGEANA
-92 YLELPKDADKMLQH
+92 YLEMPKEAGDMLKH
-106 QKSFAIKVHGYLTDE
+106 QKPFAIKIHGYTTDDD
-121 GSTIAVQMLQS
+121 SVITVQMLQS

-139 QLVEK
+139 QVVEK
-144 RLKDDQI
+144 RLAADQI
-151 NTSLIHPFEV
+151 DTSVIHPFEV
-161 QSVDM
+161 QSVDV
-166 EVGGEGEEGEEGG
+166 EEGDEGENGV
-179 GGGTTAMLLSI
+179 TTMLLSI

-198 SVLSGALP
+198 SVISGALP

-224 FLTPVS
+224 FLTPAS
-230 KLQLLIGKWLAV
+230 RLQILIGKWLAV

-274 GDQIWGIIGVML
+274 GDQMWSIIAVMF

-292 SFMVSIIEL
+292 SFMVSMIEL
-301 LISVVSGSVKE
+301 LLSVMSGSVKE
-312 AQSYMSI
+312 AQSYMSM
-319 IITLGVLPMF
+319 IITLGVIPMF
-329 FTMRAGATQLDTYYF
+329 FTMRAGAAQLDTYYF

-361 IIDPMSIALTLGS
+361 IIDPMSITLTLGS
-374 TALTVVIL
+374 SALAVVIL

-388 LFMKEKWM
+388 LFMKEEM
-396 LAK
+396 L

>member
-1 MWKTVFLKE
+1 MWKTVFKKE

-16 DRKTLI
+16 DRKTLL

-42 IADPGDKT
+42 IADPGDET
-50 YTVAVNEKLPS
+50 YTVAVNEPLPT
-61 EMNQMIKEVKNIKL
+61 EMNQMIKEVKNLTL

-82 QAVKDGEVNA
+82 QAVKDGKANA
-92 YLELPKDADKMLQH
+92 YLEMPKEADDMLQH
-106 QKSFAIKVHGYLTDE
+106 QQSFAIKIHGYTTDDD
-121 GSTIAVQMLQS
+121 SVIAVQMLQS

-139 QLVEK
+139 QVVEK
-144 RLKDDQI
+144 RLAADQI
-151 NTSLIHPFEV
+151 NTSVVHPFQV
-161 QSVDM
+161 QAVDV
-166 EVGGEGEEGEEGG
+166 EEGEEGENGM
-179 GGGTTAMLLSI
+179 TSMLLSI

-198 SVLSGALP
+198 SVISGALP

-224 FLTPVS
+224 FLTPAS
-230 KLQLLIGKWLAV
+230 RLQILIGKWLAV

-274 GDQIWGIIGVML
+274 GDQMWSIIAVMF

-292 SFMVSIIEL
+292 SFMVSMIEL
-301 LISVVSGSVKE
+301 LLSVISGSVKE
-312 AQSYMSI
+312 AQSYMSM

-361 IIDPMSIALTLGS
+361 IIDPMAVTLTLGS
-374 TALTVVIL
+374 SALAVVIL

-388 LFMKEKWM
+388 LFMQEKWM